1 LLGFFESKATRIGG
15 SMARSRRQRGT
26 GTVIEYRQKNGD
38 TSYRIQFVDAGGK
51 QVKETVGRASE
62 GWNRSKVEKH
72 LRERVSAVEQKGWKK
87 PKPLTFAEYADRWLT
102 GNEKPRG
109 WTPATVRAYRLA
121 VDRLKERFGRM
132 KLGDI
137 RRPDINEFSSQLL
150 ESLSARSVN
159 LTLTVLHM
167 ILESA
172 ELEELIDSNPARKIN
187 RPKNPRYKPRV
198 LTMEEAR
205 RVEKAFTDPQ
215 CRFAFLVFE
224 LLGIRFKELRGLR
237 WRDIE
242 FNEKRLRIEDS
253 KTPEGERWL
262 AIPTPLVN
270 EFAEHF
276 KRTHYKTE
284 SDFVFG
290 HPLLG
295 SRWHEHYYR
304 DAMHAALKEAGIT
317 DRFRPAHD
325 LRVTSLTSGVLAN
338 EHPARIMQRAGHKNY
353 ETTKG
358 YISLAG
364 QVSHEDAERIATMRL
379 GG

>member
-1 LLGFFESKATRIGG
+1 MSK
-15 SMARSRRQRGT
+15 SRRQRGT

-38 TSYRIQFVDAGGK
+38 TSYRIQFVDADHR
-51 QVKETVGRASE
+51 QVKETVGKASE
-62 GWNRSKVEKH
+62 GWTRSKAEKE
-72 LRERVSAVEQKGWKK
+72 LRERISAVEQKGWRK
-87 PKPLTFAEYADRWLT
+87 PEPTTFSEYADTWLRE
-102 GNEKPRG
+102 NQKPRAWSQG
-109 WTPATVRAYRLA
+109 TIRVYRLA
-121 VDRLKERFGRM
+121 VTRLKDRFGRM

-137 RRPDINEFSSQLL
+137 RRTDINEYSSELL
-150 ESLSARSVN
+150 DRLSARSVN

-172 ELEELIDSNPARKIN
+172 ELEELIDSNPARKVK

-205 RVEKAFTDPQ
+205 RVERALTDPQ
-215 CRFAFLVFE
+215 CRVAFLVFE

-262 AIPTPLVN
+262 AIPAPLVA
-270 EFAEHF
+270 ELMEHF
-276 KRTHYKTE
+276 KRSHYQAET
-284 SDFVFG
+284 DFVFG

-295 SRWHEHYYR
+295 SRWHEHFYR
-304 DAMHAALKEAGIT
+304 EAMHAALKEAGIT

-338 EHPARIMQRAGHKNY
+338 EHPARLMQRAGHKNY

-364 QVSHEDAERIATMRL
+364 QVFHEDADALAAMRL
-379 GG
+379 GVVTDAQEATEAP